1 MFYDRFSFQ
10 IPAFSWLALNFLG
23 YYCAFGV
30 IQPFFPLWLQSHHY
44 SEFFIAFVMSSAYLF
59 RFAGGLWLSKRVRR
73 LDALLPTIRWA
84 TWGSVLALLAAAASV
99 DVAWLLVAA
108 IWLFFALNGGEMP
121 LNETAASAWQKQIGL
136 DYGRARLFGSGAYIL
151 GAYILGAL
159 LAGWAVARFGAGR
172 LVYLMIALLLLHGLM
187 QLPRAAPALQ
197 NRASA
202 AQGESLGFAALLRQ
216 PETRGML
223 LAVSLI
229 QGSHAAYY
237 TYGVIYWQA
246 AGIAPQQISGLWS
259 VAVAAEIVLFFFS
272 RRWLGGAEIA
282 RLMRISAM
290 LTLARWLLMASTL
303 NFAGLLVVQLLHAA
317 GFSLSHFA
325 MVRFIVR
332 QPEKDMAK
340 LQALYIGLASCV
352 VVAVLTLLA
361 GGLYQ
366 VQPSWAFAV
375 MSVFALGALWV
386 LPKREK
392 VEAA

>member
-159 LAGWAVARFGAGR
+159 LAGWAAAR
-172 LVYLMIALLLLHGLM
+172 
-187 QLPRAAPALQ
+187 
-197 NRASA
+197 
-202 AQGESLGFAALLRQ
+202 GESLGFAALLRQ

-272 RRWLGGAEIA
+272 RWWLGGAEIA
-282 RLMRISAM
+282 RLMRISAV

-340 LQALYIGLASCV
+340 LQALYIGLASCAA
-352 VVAVLTLLA
+352 VAVLTLLA
-361 GGLYQ
+361 GWVYR
-366 VQPSWAFAV
+366 VQPAWAFGV
-375 MSVFALGALWV
+375 MGGFALAALWV
-386 LPKREK
+386 LPKRAGE
-392 VEAA
+392 EAA

>member
-1 MFYDRFSFQ
+1 MKPSVQ
-10 IPAFSWLALNFLG
+10 ISAFAWLALNFLG
-23 YYCAFGV
+23 YFCAFGV
-30 IQPFFPLWLQSHHY
+30 VQPFFPLWLQSHHH
-44 SEFFIAFVMSSAYLF
+44 SEFFIAVVMSSAYLF
-59 RFAGGLWLSKRVRR
+59 RFLGGLLLSKRVKR
-73 LDALLPTIRWA
+73 LDALLPTIRLA
-84 TWGSVLALLAAAASV
+84 TWGSVAALLAAAAGAGS
-99 DVAWLLVAA
+99 DGLLVASV
-108 IWLFFALNGGEMP
+108 WLFFAFNGGEMP

-136 DYGRARLFGSGAYIL
+136 DYGRARLFGS

-187 QLPRAAPALQ
+187 QLPRAAPVLQ

-259 VAVAAEIVLFFFS
+259 VAVVAEIVLFFFS
-272 RRWLGGAEIA
+272 RRLLGGAGVV
-282 RLMRISAM
+282 RLMQVSAV
-290 LTLARWLLMASTL
+290 LTAGRWLLMAATV
-303 NFAGLLVVQLLHAA
+303 NPWVLLAVQLLHAA

-332 QPEKDMAK
+332 QPEQDMAK
-340 LQALYIGLASCV
+340 L
-352 VVAVLTLLA
+352 
-361 GGLYQ
+361 
-366 VQPSWAFAV
+366 
-375 MSVFALGALWV
+375 
-386 LPKREK
+386 
-392 VEAA
+392 

>member
-1 MFYDRFSFQ
+1 MFYDRLSFQ
-10 IPAFSWLALNFLG
+10 IPAFSWLALNFFG
-23 YYCAFGV
+23 YFCAFGV

-59 RFAGGLWLSKRVRR
+59 RFLGGLWLSKRVRR
-73 LDALLPTIRWA
+73 LDLLLPTIRLA
-84 TWGSVLALLAAAASV
+84 TWGGVLAL
-99 DVAWLLVAA
+99 

-136 DYGRARLFGSGAYIL
+136 DYGRVRLFGSGAYIL
-151 GAYILGAL
+151 GTL
-159 LAGWAVARFGAGR
+159 LAGWVVAQLGAVW
-172 LVYLMIALLLLHGLM
+172 LVYLMAALLLLHGLM
-187 QLPRAAPALQ
+187 QLPRAVPALQ
-197 NRASA
+197 NRAET
-202 AQGESLGFAALLRQ
+202 AQGASLGFMALLRQ

-237 TYGVIYWQA
+237 TYGVIYWRA
-246 AGIAPQQISGLWS
+246 AGIAPQQVSGLWS
-259 VAVAAEIVLFFFS
+259 VAVVPEIVLFFFS
-272 RRWLGGAEIA
+272 RRLLGGAEVV
-282 RLMRISAM
+282 RLMQVSAV
-290 LTLARWLLMASTL
+290 LTAGRWLLMAATV
-303 NFAGLLVVQLLHAA
+303 NPWVLLAVQLLHAA
-317 GFSLSHFA
+317 GFSLSHFT
-325 MVRFIVR
+325 MVRFIVG

-375 MSVFALGALWV
+375 MRVFALGALWA

>member
-1 MFYDRFSFQ
+1 MKPSVQ
-10 IPAFSWLALNFLG
+10 ISAFAWLALNFLG
-23 YYCAFGV
+23 YFCAFGV
-30 IQPFFPLWLQSHHY
+30 VQPFFPLWLQSRHH

-59 RFAGGLWLSKRVRR
+59 RFLGGLLLSKRVQR
-73 LDALLPTIRWA
+73 LDALLPTIRLA
-84 TWGSVLALLAAAASV
+84 TWGSVAALLAAAAGAGS
-99 DVAWLLVAA
+99 DGLLVASV
-108 IWLFFALNGGEMP
+108 WLFFAFNGGEMP

-136 DYGRARLFGSGAYIL
+136 DYGRARLFGS

-340 LQALYIGLASCV
+340 LQALYIGLASCAA
-352 VVAVLTLLA
+352 VAVLTLLA
-361 GGLYQ
+361 GWVYR
-366 VQPSWAFAV
+366 VQPAWAFGV
-375 MSVFALGALWV
+375 MGAFALAALWV
-386 LPKREK
+386 LPKRAGE
-392 VEAA
+392 EAA

>member
-1 MFYDRFSFQ
+1 MKPSVQ
-10 IPAFSWLALNFLG
+10 ISAFAWLALNFLG
-23 YYCAFGV
+23 YFCAFGV
-30 IQPFFPLWLQSHHY
+30 VQPFFPLWLQSHHH
-44 SEFFIAFVMSSAYLF
+44 SEFFIAVVMSSAYLF
-59 RFAGGLWLSKRVRR
+59 RFLGGLLLSKRVQR
-73 LDALLPTIRWA
+73 LDALLPTIRLA
-84 TWGSVLALLAAAASV
+84 TWGSAAALLSAAAGAGS
-99 DVAWLLVAA
+99 DGLLVASV
-108 IWLFFALNGGEMP
+108 WLFFAFNGGEMP

-136 DYGRARLFGSGAYIL
+136 DYGRARLFGSGAYIF
-151 GAYILGAL
+151 GAL

-237 TYGVIYWQA
+237 TYGVIYWRA
-246 AGIAPQQISGLWS
+246 AGIAPQQVSRLWS
-259 VAVAAEIVLFFFS
+259 VAVVAEIVLFFFS
-272 RRWLGGAEIA
+272 RRLLGGAEVV
-282 RLMRISAM
+282 RLMQVSAV
-290 LTLARWLLMASTL
+290 LTAGRWLLMAATV
-303 NFAGLLVVQLLHAA
+303 NPWALLAVQLLHAA

-332 QPEKDMAK
+332 QPEQDMAK

-375 MSVFALGALWV
+375 MSVFALGALWA

>member
-59 RFAGGLWLSKRVRR
+59 RFLGGLLLSKRVKR
-73 LDALLPTIRWA
+73 LDALLPTIRLA
-84 TWGSVLALLAAAASV
+84 TWGSVAALLAAAAGAGS
-99 DVAWLLVAA
+99 DGLLVASV
-108 IWLFFALNGGEMP
+108 WLFFAFNGGEMP

-136 DYGRARLFGSGAYIL
+136 DYGRARLFGS

-272 RRWLGGAEIA
+272 RWWLGGAEIA
-282 RLMRISAM
+282 RLMRISAV

-325 MVRFIVR
+325 MVWFIVR

-340 LQALYIGLASCV
+340 LQALYIGLASCAA
-352 VVAVLTLLA
+352 VAVLTLLA
-361 GGLYQ
+361 GWVYR
-366 VQPSWAFAV
+366 VQPAWAFGV
-375 MSVFALGALWV
+375 MGAFALAALWV
-386 LPKREK
+386 LPKRAGE
-392 VEAA
+392 EAA

>member
-1 MFYDRFSFQ
+1 MKPSFQ

-151 GAYILGAL
+151 GAL
-159 LAGWAVARFGAGR
+159 LAGWVVAQFGAGQ
-172 LVYLMIALLLLHGLM
+172 LVYLMGVLLLVHGLM

-197 NRASA
+197 NRAVA
-202 AQGESLGFAALLRQ
+202 AQGESLGFMALLRQ

-223 LAVSLI
+223 WAVSLI

-259 VAVAAEIVLFFFS
+259 VAVVAEIVLFFFS
-272 RRWLGGAEIA
+272 RRLLGGAEVV
-282 RLMRISAM
+282 RLMQVSAV
-290 LTLARWLLMASTL
+290 LTAGRWLLMAATV
-303 NFAGLLVVQLLHAA
+303 NPWALLAVQLLHAA

-352 VVAVLTLLA
+352 AVAVLTLLA
-361 GGLYQ
+361 GWVYR
-366 VQPSWAFAV
+366 VQPAWAFGV
-375 MSVFALGALWV
+375 MGAFALAALWV
-386 LPKREK
+386 LPKRAGE
-392 VEAA
+392 EAA

>member
-1 MFYDRFSFQ
+1 MKPSFQ
-10 IPAFSWLALNFLG
+10 ISAFAWLALNFLG

-30 IQPFFPLWLQSHHY
+30 VQPFFSLWLQSHHY

-59 RFAGGLWLSKRVRR
+59 RFGGGLWLSKRVQR

-99 DVAWLLVAA
+99 EAEWLLVAA
-108 IWLFFALNGGEMP
+108 IWVFFALNGGAMP

-136 DYGRARLFGSGAYIL
+136 DYGRVRLFGSGSYIL
-151 GAYILGAL
+151 GVL
-159 LAGWAVARFGAGR
+159 LAGWVAARLGAGQ
-172 LVYLMIALLLLHGLM
+172 LVYLMLALLLAHGLM

-197 NRASA
+197 NRATA
-202 AQGESLGFAALLRQ
+202 AQGEALGFAALLRQ

-259 VAVAAEIVLFFFS
+259 VAVVAEIVLFFFS
-272 RRWLGGAEIA
+272 KRWLGDVGIV
-282 RLMRISAM
+282 RLMRVSAV
-290 LTLARWLLMASTL
+290 LTAGRWLVMAATV
-303 NFAGLLVVQLLHAA
+303 NPWALLGVQLLHAA

-332 QPEKDMAK
+332 QPEQDMAK
-340 LQALYIGLASCV
+340 LQALYIGMASCAG
-352 VVAVLTLLA
+352 VAVLTLLA

>member
-151 GAYILGAL
+151 GAL

-216 PETRGML
+216 PGTRGML

-272 RRWLGGAEIA
+272 RW
-282 RLMRISAM
+282 
-290 LTLARWLLMASTL
+290 
-303 NFAGLLVVQLLHAA
+303 
-317 GFSLSHFA
+317 
-325 MVRFIVR
+325 
-332 QPEKDMAK
+332 
-340 LQALYIGLASCV
+340 
-352 VVAVLTLLA
+352 
-361 GGLYQ
+361 
-366 VQPSWAFAV
+366 
-375 MSVFALGALWV
+375 
-386 LPKREK
+386 
-392 VEAA
+392 

>member
-1 MFYDRFSFQ
+1 
-10 IPAFSWLALNFLG
+10 
-23 YYCAFGV
+23 
-30 IQPFFPLWLQSHHY
+30 
-44 SEFFIAFVMSSAYLF
+44 MSSAYLF
-59 RFAGGLWLSKRVRR
+59 RFGGGLWLSKRVQR

-99 DVAWLLVAA
+99 EAEWLLVAA
-108 IWLFFALNGGEMP
+108 IWVFFALNGGAMP

-136 DYGRARLFGSGAYIL
+136 DYGRVRLFGSGSYIL
-151 GAYILGAL
+151 GVL
-159 LAGWAVARFGAGR
+159 LAGWVAARFGAGR

-216 PETRGML
+216 PGTRGML

-246 AGIAPQQISGLWS
+246 AGIAPQQVSGLWS
-259 VAVAAEIVLFFFS
+259 VAVVAEIVLFFFS
-272 RRWLGGAEIA
+272 KRWLGDVGIV
-282 RLMRISAM
+282 RLMRVSAV
-290 LTLARWLLMASTL
+290 LTAGRWLVMAATV
-303 NFAGLLVVQLLHAA
+303 NPWALLGVQLLHAA

-332 QPEKDMAK
+332 QPERDMAK
-340 LQALYIGLASCV
+340 LQALYIGMASCV
-352 VVAVLTLLA
+352 AVAVLTLLA

>member
-1 MFYDRFSFQ
+1 
-10 IPAFSWLALNFLG
+10 
-23 YYCAFGV
+23 
-30 IQPFFPLWLQSHHY
+30 
-44 SEFFIAFVMSSAYLF
+44 MSSAYLF
-59 RFAGGLWLSKRVRR
+59 RFLGGLLLSKRVQR
-73 LDALLPTIRWA
+73 LDALLPTIRLA
-84 TWGSVLALLAAAASV
+84 TWGSAAALLSAAAGAGS
-99 DVAWLLVAA
+99 DGLLVASV
-108 IWLFFALNGGEMP
+108 WLFFAFNGGEMP

-136 DYGRARLFGSGAYIL
+136 DYGRARLFGSGAYIF
-151 GAYILGAL
+151 GAL

-237 TYGVIYWQA
+237 TYGVIYWRA
-246 AGIAPQQISGLWS
+246 AGIAPQQVSRLWS
-259 VAVAAEIVLFFFS
+259 VAVVAEIVLFFFS
-272 RRWLGGAEIA
+272 RRLLGGAEVV
-282 RLMRISAM
+282 RLMQVSAV
-290 LTLARWLLMASTL
+290 LTAGRWLLMAATV
-303 NFAGLLVVQLLHAA
+303 NPWVLLAVQLLHAA
-317 GFSLSHFA
+317 GFSLSHFT
-325 MVRFIVR
+325 MVRFIVG

-375 MSVFALGALWV
+375 MSVFALGALWA

>member
-151 GAYILGAL
+151 GAL

-223 LAVSLI
+223 LVVSLI

-272 RRWLGGAEIA
+272 RRLLGGAEVV
-282 RLMRISAM
+282 RLMQVSAV
-290 LTLARWLLMASTL
+290 LTTGRWLLMAATV
-303 NFAGLLVVQLLHAA
+303 NPWVLLAVQLLHAA

-332 QPEKDMAK
+332 QPEQDMAK
-340 LQALYIGLASCV
+340 LQALYIGMASCAG
-352 VVAVLTLLA
+352 VAVLTLLA

-375 MSVFALGALWV
+375 MSVFALGALWA

>member
-1 MFYDRFSFQ
+1 MKPSFQ

-59 RFAGGLWLSKRVRR
+59 RFAGGLLLSKRVKR
-73 LDALLPTIRWA
+73 LDALLPTIRLA
-84 TWGSVLALLAAAASV
+84 TWGSVAAAAGAGS
-99 DVAWLLVAA
+99 DGLLVASV
-108 IWLFFALNGGEMP
+108 WLFFAFNGGEMP

-151 GAYILGAL
+151 GAL

-172 LVYLMIALLLLHGLM
+172 LVYLMIALL
-187 QLPRAAPALQ
+187 LPRAAPALQ

-216 PETRGML
+216 PGTRGML

-272 RRWLGGAEIA
+272 RW
-282 RLMRISAM
+282 
-290 LTLARWLLMASTL
+290 
-303 NFAGLLVVQLLHAA
+303 
-317 GFSLSHFA
+317 
-325 MVRFIVR
+325 
-332 QPEKDMAK
+332 
-340 LQALYIGLASCV
+340 
-352 VVAVLTLLA
+352 
-361 GGLYQ
+361 
-366 VQPSWAFAV
+366 
-375 MSVFALGALWV
+375 
-386 LPKREK
+386 
-392 VEAA
+392 

>member
-340 LQALYIGLASCV
+340 LQALYIGLASCAA
-352 VVAVLTLLA
+352 VAVLTLLA
-361 GGLYQ
+361 GWVYR
-366 VQPSWAFAV
+366 VQPAWAFGV
-375 MSVFALGALWV
+375 MGGFALAALWV
-386 LPKREK
+386 LPKRAGE
-392 VEAA
+392 EAA

>member
-1 MFYDRFSFQ
+1 MVAEPSLFGIFYCVCDVVGLFVSV
-10 IPAFSWLALNFLG
+10 
-23 YYCAFGV
+23 FG
-30 IQPFFPLWLQSHHY
+30 
-44 SEFFIAFVMSSAYLF
+44 
-59 RFAGGLWLSKRVRR
+59 GGLWLSKRVQR
-73 LDALLPTIRWA
+73 LDRLLPTIRLA
-84 TWGSVLALLAAAASV
+84 TWGSVLALLAVAASMG
-99 DVAWLLVAA
+99 AGWLLVVL

-151 GAYILGAL
+151 GAL
-159 LAGWAVARFGAGR
+159 LAGWAVARFGTGR
-172 LVYLMIALLLLHGLM
+172 LVYLMLALLLAHGLM
-187 QLPRAAPALQ
+187 QLPRAVPALQ
-197 NRASA
+197 NRAET
-202 AQGESLGFAALLRQ
+202 AQGASLGFMALLRQ

-237 TYGVIYWQA
+237 TYGVIYWRA
-246 AGIAPQQISGLWS
+246 AGIAPQQVSGLWS
-259 VAVAAEIVLFFFS
+259 VAVVAEIVLFFFS
-272 RRWLGGAEIA
+272 KRWLGDVGIV
-282 RLMRISAM
+282 RLMRVSAV
-290 LTLARWLLMASTL
+290 LTTGRWLVMAATV
-303 NFAGLLVVQLLHAA
+303 NPWLLLGVQLLHAA

-332 QPEKDMAK
+332 QPEQDMAK
-340 LQALYIGLASCV
+340 LQALYIGMASCV
-352 VVAVLTLLA
+352 AVAVLTLLA